1 MKKFLTI
8 LLSQLQN
15 PLWQGCPRPCGKAEA
30 ALLHRAFVVLSL
42 LIGCAVV
49 ARAALP
55 DNGGYAISDV
65 SLVSQQPWD
74 RRVTV
79 NFTVTP
85 PAGAPADGIL
95 RLEVVASNGVD
106 AVYVSDASIY
116 GGTYCGASGA
126 QTIVWDPTVDHTGV
140 LFGDLSFH
148 LAVAE
153 TNVVAPYLSV
163 RLADGRIGY
172 HGMAITNRITNERFL
187 TDYMVFRRIPATT
200 SDEWKSLSGGKETF
214 TFGGVSNDCA
224 VLYKTV
230 SDFIKEQS
238 REVKL
243 THDFYMAVYPLTRGQ
258 IERLGFIQHGGGTSG
273 WGYNAAA
280 MQLSYDF
287 LRGADTT
294 AQYNFPATTDA
305 ASDSLVGV
313 MRARTGLNFD
323 LPTEAQWE
331 YACRAGS
338 TNAYWFTETDT
349 LPTEASLTN
358 HVRSGVVTA
367 FPPNAWGL
375 YAMVGCCHQWTT
387 TLGRTTDNANLN
399 AWNNHN
405 YVIFENGA
413 VDPLG
418 PVPSYSTPYRVVRGS
433 HFSTGGSST
442 QAMWDGVARSV
453 RFRVYRTAYRYP
465 QKSDGSSGGDYI
477 YCGARLCLT
486 LP

>member
-1 MKKFLTI
+1 MKKFL
-8 LLSQLQN
+8 SM
-15 PLWQGCPRPCGKAEA
+15 A
-30 ALLHRAFVVLSL
+30 

-49 ARAALP
+49 AQAALP
-55 DNGGYAISDV
+55 NNGGYTISDV
-65 SLVSQQPWD
+65 SLVSQLPWNS
-74 RRVTV
+74 RVVV

-95 RLEVVASNGVD
+95 RLALVASNGVD
-106 AVYVSDASIY
+106 AVYVSDASVF
-116 GGTYCGASGA
+116 GGNYCGASGR
-126 QTIVWDPTVDHTGV
+126 QTFMWDPTYDHKGV
-140 LFGDLSFH
+140 LFSDLTFH
-148 LAVAE
+148 IAVAE

-163 RLADGRIGY
+163 RLADGHIAY
-172 HGMAITNRITNERFL
+172 HGMAITNKITNERFL

-200 SDEWKSLSGGKETF
+200 SDEWKALSGGKETF

-224 VLYKTV
+224 VLYKNA

-243 THDFYMAVYPLTRGQ
+243 THDFYMAVYPVTWGQ
-258 IERLGFIQHGGGTSG
+258 YECLGFTRTGGKNSAGTWLSTYTL
-273 WGYNAAA
+273 GYNAAA
-280 MQLSYDF
+280 THLSYDF
-287 LRGADTT
+287 LRGADKTT
-294 AQYNFPATTDA
+294 QYNFPATTA
-305 ASDSLVGV
+305 VASDSLVGKI
-313 MRARTGLNFD
+313 RARTGLNFD

-349 LPTEASLTN
+349 MPTAESLTS
-358 HVRSGVVTA
+358 HVGSYIVTA
-367 FPPNAWGL
+367 RPPNAWGL
-375 YAMVGCCHQWTT
+375 YGMVGCCHQWTT

-405 YVIFENGA
+405 LVVFENGA

-418 PVPSYSTPYRVVRGS
+418 PVPSYNTPYRVVRGS
-433 HFSTGGSST
+433 HYATNGTDT
-442 QAMWDGVARSV
+442 QQMWDGVQRVV
-453 RFRVYRTAYRYP
+453 RFRVYRVAYRYP
-465 QKSDGSSGGDYI
+465 QKTDGSSSSGDYC

>member
-1 MKKFLTI
+1 MKKFL
-8 LLSQLQN
+8 SM
-15 PLWQGCPRPCGKAEA
+15 
-30 ALLHRAFVVLSL
+30 ALIV
-42 LIGCAVV
+42 CAVV
-49 ARAALP
+49 AQAALP
-55 DNGGYAISDV
+55 NNGGYTISDV
-65 SLVSQQPWD
+65 SLVSQLPWD

-95 RLEVVASNGVD
+95 RLALVASNGVD
-106 AVYVSDASIY
+106 AVYVSDASVY
-116 GGTYCGASGA
+116 GGNYCGASGR
-126 QTIVWDPTVDHTGV
+126 QTIVWDPTVDHKGV
-140 LFGDLSFH
+140 LFSDLTFH

-153 TNVVAPYLSV
+153 TNVTSLPYLSV
-163 RLADGRIGY
+163 RLADGKVCY
-172 HGMAITNRITNERFL
+172 HSLAITNRITNERFL

-200 SDEWKSLSGGKETF
+200 SDEWKALSGGKETF
-214 TFGGVSNDCA
+214 TFGAVSNDCA
-224 VLYKTV
+224 VMYKSV
-230 SDFIKEQS
+230 SDFIKEQT

-243 THDFYMAVYPLTRGQ
+243 THDFYLAVYPVTWGQ
-258 IERLGFIQHGGGTSG
+258 YERLGFTRSEWANGSG
-273 WGYNAAA
+273 RGYNAAA
-280 MQLSYDF
+280 MRLSYDF
-287 LRGADTT
+287 LRGTDTT
-294 AQYNFPATTDA
+294 AQYNFPASTA
-305 ASDSLVGV
+305 VAEDSLVGK

-349 LPTEASLTN
+349 LPTEVSLTN
-358 HVRSGVVTA
+358 HLVSAYVTT

-399 AWNNHN
+399 AWNNNN

-418 PVPSYSTPYRVVRGS
+418 PVPSYNTPYRVVRGS
-433 HFSTGGSST
+433 HCGTDGTTT
-442 QAMWDGVARSV
+442 QAMWDGVQRII
-453 RFRVYRTAYRYP
+453 RFRVYRVAYRYP
-465 QKSDGSSGGDYI
+465 QKSDGSSSGGDYSL
-477 YCGARLCLT
+477 CGARLCLT